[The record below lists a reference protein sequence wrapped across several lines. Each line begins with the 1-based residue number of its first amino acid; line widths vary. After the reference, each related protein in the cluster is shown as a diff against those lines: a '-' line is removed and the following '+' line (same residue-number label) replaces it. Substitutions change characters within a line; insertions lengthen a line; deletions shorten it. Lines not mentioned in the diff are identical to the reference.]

1 MKSSLILG
9 LASAHVP
16 YLSLADGDGL
26 AEQQVNTGVCQ
37 YSQGTWL
44 FDLVP
49 FDSMGSV
56 ENPYAIK
63 QGDFD
68 FEYKV
73 CQPAWKA
80 TEMPDMTNTD
90 SESVCGGSHMGYL
103 GQKDG
108 DNFNCIE
115 TFDYPTFL
123 PIENSDADTVAEKP
137 YMGFKLSYNTED
149 GDQKVTIDAICN
161 KDAEMGAGAWEDLT
175 ASGET
180 NDLQYKFTGQEACKI
195 YDLDIS
201 KYFSGLIKF
210 AGAISII
217 LGLVLTF
224 YGSKFIISVFG
235 LLIFL
240 LTQVV
245 FWGILY
251 NTKMFKPE
259 EIEEKKAMIIGVG
272 VVLFA
277 LGGVVAYYMARFADK
292 YAVSLISGW
301 VGGIIGFMFIGAT
314 PMPAPAKILI
324 IAVLAGAAGYYSFK
338 VQRYMKSAGT
348 AIIGS
353 FILFRGIGNYVG
365 GYPEVMS
372 HHGSGESDQ
381 VDAALEKMNDEEKG
395 YFLFYLGGTIAFA
408 VLGTWVQLTYVEKK
422 KEEDED
428 FMKQED
434 A

>member
-1 MKSSLILG
+1 M
-9 LASAHVP
+9 
-16 YLSLADGDGL
+16 
-26 AEQQVNTGVCQ
+26 
-37 YSQGTWL
+37 
-44 FDLVP
+44 
-49 FDSMGSV
+49 
-56 ENPYAIK
+56 
-63 QGDFD
+63 
-68 FEYKV
+68 
-73 CQPAWKA
+73 
-80 TEMPDMTNTD
+80 
-90 SESVCGGSHMGYL
+90 
-103 GQKDG
+103 
-108 DNFNCIE
+108 
-115 TFDYPTFL
+115 
-123 PIENSDADTVAEKP
+123 
-137 YMGFKLSYNTED
+137 
-149 GDQKVTIDAICN
+149 
-161 KDAEMGAGAWEDLT
+161 
-175 ASGET
+175 
-180 NDLQYKFTGQEACKI
+180 
-195 YDLDIS
+195 DIS

-217 LGLVLTF
+217 LGLILTF

-240 LTQVV
+240 LTEVV

-259 EIEEKKAMIIGVG
+259 EIEDKKALIIGVG

-292 YAVSLISGW
+292 YAVSLITGW
-301 VGGIIGFMFIGAT
+301 VGGIVGFMFIGAT

-324 IAVLAGAAGYYSFK
+324 IAALAGAAGYYSFK

-408 VLGTWVQLTYVEKK
+408 VLGTWVQLTYVQKI
-422 KEEDED
+422 EEEEED
-428 FMKQED
+428 FMK
-434 A
+434 